1 MKKLNIGLQLF
12 TLRDETAA
20 DFRGTLRKVAALGY
34 EGVEFAGYGDIP
46 AEEMKALL
54 DELGLKGFS
63 SHVSLHAMR
72 EDLQKQIDYLK
83 TIGAQYIICPYL
95 MPEDRP
101 ENAEG
106 WTKLFAELQQYG
118 AEAAKQGLIFGY
130 HNHDFEFHGQVGDAN
145 AFDAMFAQTS
155 PEAVKVE
162 MDVCWV
168 QFAGQNPIEYIKQ
181 YAGRLPLLHL
191 KDFSKDEQGQMKTL
205 ELGQGSVDLPA
216 VIEGATNAGVEWL
229 IVEQDVC
236 QNPPLESVSNSYNW
250 LKQNYLNQ
258 F

>member
-1 MKKLNIGLQLF
+1 
-12 TLRDETAA
+12 
-20 DFRGTLRKVAALGY
+20 
-34 EGVEFAGYGDIP
+34 
-46 AEEMKALL
+46 
-54 DELGLKGFS
+54 
-63 SHVSLHAMR
+63 
-72 EDLQKQIDYLK
+72 
-83 TIGAQYIICPYL
+83 
-95 MPEDRP
+95 
-101 ENAEG
+101 
-106 WTKLFAELQQYG
+106 
-118 AEAAKQGLIFGY
+118 
-130 HNHDFEFHGQVGDAN
+130 
-145 AFDAMFAQTS
+145 MFAQTS

-168 QFAGQNPIEYIKQ
+168 QFAGQNPIEYINK

-216 VIEGATNAGVEWL
+216 VIEGATSAGVEWL

-250 LKQNYLNQ
+250 LKENYLNQ